1 MAPQPTTAKNADAL
15 LEFGDVHKSFGAVHA
30 LRGVS
35 FGVRAGEV
43 HAVVGE
49 NGAGKSTL
57 LKILAGVQR
66 PGRGRVLWNGH
77 ALRFASPRDALSA
90 GIGTVYQ
97 DRLFFPNLSV
107 TANIF
112 AGHEQ
117 ANGWGQLDERAM
129 EARAAA
135 LLEQLH
141 VPLSPGVLMSQVS
154 PAHVQLVQ
162 VARALA
168 FNCKVLVLDEPTD
181 ALTDGET
188 QHLFR
193 VIAGL
198 KERGTTILFVSHR
211 LPEVFSL
218 SDRITVLRDGQHI
231 VTMDRPDATVD
242 DVVRAMVGREPPERI
257 ALPSARTGERPLLSV
272 RKLKRLPRVRSISL
286 DVFAGEIVGLFGL
299 AGSGRTELLETIFGI
314 APPDAGEIV
323 IDAAPLEPG
332 SVRASVAAGVAL
344 VPEDRQRQGLFSNL
358 TVEQN
363 LALPAAE
370 AQRRLRI
377 RPIEE
382 ARLASESVSALSIKT
397 PGLQAPP
404 NRLSG
409 GNQQK
414 IVVGKWLGIGPRV
427 LLLDEPTKGVDIGAK
442 YELHNIVRREAARGM
457 GCVLASSDLPEVLAL
472 ATRIV
477 VLRDGHIQGELPSDS
492 ADEEQVMRLAASRSE
507 AIA

>member
-1 MAPQPTTAKNADAL
+1 
-15 LEFGDVHKSFGAVHA
+15 
-30 LRGVS
+30 
-35 FGVRAGEV
+35 
-43 HAVVGE
+43 
-49 NGAGKSTL
+49 
-57 LKILAGVQR
+57 
-66 PGRGRVLWNGH
+66 
-77 ALRFASPRDALSA
+77 
-90 GIGTVYQ
+90 
-97 DRLFFPNLSV
+97 
-107 TANIF
+107 
-112 AGHEQ
+112 
-117 ANGWGQLDERAM
+117 
-129 EARAAA
+129 
-135 LLEQLH
+135 
-141 VPLSPGVLMSQVS
+141 
-154 PAHVQLVQ
+154 
-162 VARALA
+162 
-168 FNCKVLVLDEPTD
+168 
-181 ALTDGET
+181 
-188 QHLFR
+188 
-193 VIAGL
+193 
-198 KERGTTILFVSHR
+198 
-211 LPEVFSL
+211 
-218 SDRITVLRDGQHI
+218 
-231 VTMDRPDATVD
+231 
-242 DVVRAMVGREPPERI
+242 
-257 ALPSARTGERPLLSV
+257 LSV
-272 RKLKRLPRVRSISL
+272 RNVTRLPRVKSVSL

-314 APPDAGEIV
+314 AAPDAGEII
-323 IDAAPLEPG
+323 IDAAPIEPG
-332 SVRASVAAGVAL
+332 SVRAAVAAGVAL

-358 TVEQN
+358 SVEQN

-370 AQRRLRI
+370 AQGHLRI

-477 VLRDGHIQGELPSDS
+477 VLRDGHIQGELAGGS